1 MQITEVYSPSQII
14 TVSQLAD
21 EIWKEHYPP
30 IIGHKQVEYMLES
43 FQNPKAILA
52 QINEGY
58 RYFLLSYEEVLIG
71 YIAVRQKGNSLFV
84 SKFYIKKDAR
94 KKGYARSALVF
105 LKKLAK
111 EEGLLSLSLTVNI
124 HNTAAIKAYT
134 ALGFI
139 NTGTLVQEIGED
151 YVMDDYTFEIQ
162 C

>member
-1 MQITEVYSPSQII
+1 MQITEVYSPPQII

-21 EIWKEHYPP
+21 EIWKEYYPS

-58 RYFLLSYEEVLIG
+58 RYFLLSYEEVFIG
-71 YIAVRQKGNSLFV
+71 YMAVRQKGKSLFV
-84 SKFYIKKDAR
+84 SKFYIKKNSR
-94 KKGYARSALVF
+94 QKGYARHALIF

-111 EEGLLSLSLTVNI
+111 KEGLFSLSLTVNI

-139 NTGTLVQEIGED
+139 NTGTLIQEIGEG
-151 YVMDDYTFEIQ
+151 YIMDDYTFEFQ